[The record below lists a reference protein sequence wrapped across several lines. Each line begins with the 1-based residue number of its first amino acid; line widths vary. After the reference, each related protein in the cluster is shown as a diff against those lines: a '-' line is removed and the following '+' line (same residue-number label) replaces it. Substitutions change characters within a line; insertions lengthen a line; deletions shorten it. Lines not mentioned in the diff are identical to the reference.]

1 MAAAGRRSGGGGRGW
16 PTPTPTLLLLKA
28 KLPLERSKCCCCC
41 CPPPPALCTCL
52 PGSVLAEGEAE
63 EATPV
68 AGMTVPAAAV
78 PGRRV
83 REEYIRGETEE
94 GGRRSSGPPRGKQTG
109 RKERHYKRDSN

>member
-1 MAAAGRRSGGGGRGW
+1 MVAAGRRRGGGGRGW

-52 PGSVLAEGEAE
+52 PGRVLAEGEAE
-63 EATPV
+63 EATPA

-94 GGRRSSGPPRGKQTG
+94 GGRRSLGSPRGKQTG
-109 RKERHYKRDSN
+109 RQERHCKKDSN